1 MSVPLVINKIFNTKL
16 LIISEIS
23 IGYIW
28 AISGDNIQLV
38 WFLNRNPA
46 IIQQVWVEQLFIK
59 NNQILLILFWK
70 NYQKTI

>member
-1 MSVPLVINKIFNTKL
+1 MSVPLVINEIFNAKL

-38 WFLNRNPA
+38 WFLNRNPP

-70 NYQKTI
+70 NDQKTI

>member
-38 WFLNRNPA
+38 WFLNRNPP

>member
-70 NYQKTI
+70 NDQKTI